1 MPGRVADALYDAGVR
16 HERSGKLEAA
26 LSAYRETLQADPTH
40 LFAAINLG
48 GLFAK
53 TGDLAG
59 AEQVY
64 RAGLEHHPRSA
75 DLLNGLG
82 YIYLTLGRD
91 DAAKTSLEQAVSV
104 APELL
109 QARLNLAS
117 LFLKTNRT
125 ARAHA
130 QAKLATVQHPGSAQ
144 AWTLLG
150 ETERAAGH
158 IEAAHAAFA
167 QAAALAPDDMY
178 IRLLLSTTH
187 PALRQALIGK
197 TVVLR
202 RHAVEDAAFI
212 QSCYD
217 DTEFSHLVNLN
228 WPTSL
233 SGESIAATIAHTARE
248 PDYLKG
254 QLEWVIHR
262 RTATGLEPIGL
273 AALIEPWSGNR
284 SAEFLL
290 GIKQPQTGVYRPAVE
305 ASLLL
310 LDLAFDKLGL
320 ERLNSFCYL
329 HNRKAL
335 ENTLALGFTQE
346 GILRNYIYDHRGQ
359 AFLSV
364 YLSSMLAA
372 DYRNNPRLKKLAS
385 KRLPAKPRL

>member
-1 MPGRVADALYDAGVR
+1 MPGKAADDLYDAGVR
-16 HERSGKLEAA
+16 HERSGKLAAA
-26 LSAYRETLQADPTH
+26 LSAYREALQTDPTH

-48 GLFAK
+48 GLFAQ
-53 TGDLAG
+53 TGELAE
-59 AEQVY
+59 AERVY

-82 YIYLTLGRD
+82 YVHLTLGRD
-91 DAAKTSLEQAVSV
+91 DAAKAYLEQAVSA

-117 LFLKTNRT
+117 LFLKTKRT
-125 ARAHA
+125 TRAHA
-130 QAKLATVQHPGSAQ
+130 QAKLATVQHPESAA
-144 AWTLLG
+144 AWTRLG

-167 QAAALAPDDMY
+167 QAAALAPDDMRV
-178 IRLLLSTTH
+178 RLLLSTTH
-187 PALRQALIGK
+187 PALRLPLTGK

-202 RHAVEDAAFI
+202 RYTVADATFI
-212 QSCYD
+212 QSCFD
-217 DTEFSHLVNLN
+217 DAEFSRLVNLN
-228 WPTSL
+228 WPTIL
-233 SGESIAATIAHTARE
+233 NGDSIAASIAQDVRE

-262 RTATGLEPIGL
+262 KTATGLEPVGL

-290 GIKQPQTGVYRPAVE
+290 GIKQPRTGAYRPAVE

-329 HNRKAL
+329 HNPNAL
-335 ENTLALGFTQE
+335 ENTLALGFTLE
-346 GILRNYIYDHRGQ
+346 GVLRNYIYDNRSR

-364 YLSSMLAA
+364 NLSSMLAA
-372 DYRNNPRLKKLAS
+372 DYRDNPRLRSLAHKL
-385 KRLPAKPRL
+385 LPAS